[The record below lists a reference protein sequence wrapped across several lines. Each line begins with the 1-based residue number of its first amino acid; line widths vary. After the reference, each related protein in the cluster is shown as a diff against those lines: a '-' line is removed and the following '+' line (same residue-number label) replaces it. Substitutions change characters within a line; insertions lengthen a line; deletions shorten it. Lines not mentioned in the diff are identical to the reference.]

1 MMTTAMM
8 PTTARRRRVDDND
21 KVIGVLTV
29 LIAIALFVVGLM
41 NALDKQDNC
50 AALQCPPNYTPTL
63 TRDGCVCLM
72 KAK

>member
-1 MMTTAMM
+1 MTTAMM
-8 PTTARRRRVDDND
+8 PTTARRRRVDH
-21 KVIGVLTV
+21 KLWSV
-29 LIAIALFVVGLM
+29 LITIVIFAVWVAVVLS
-41 NALDKQDNC
+41 NQTTC

>member
-41 NALDKQDNC
+41 NALDKRDNC

>member
-1 MMTTAMM
+1 M
-8 PTTARRRRVDDND
+8 DDND
-21 KVIGVLTV
+21 KVIGVLVV

-41 NALDKQDNC
+41 NALDKRDDC
-50 AALQCPPNYTPTL
+50 VARQCPPHHTPTL

>member
-1 MMTTAMM
+1 M
-8 PTTARRRRVDDND
+8 DDND
-21 KVIGVLTV
+21 KEIGVLVV

-41 NALDKQDNC
+41 IAFDKQNDC
-50 AALQCPPNYTPTL
+50 AARQCPPNYTPTL